1 MFFSGFGGLQK
12 SFAFAGI
19 QGCEEEFEKIDLE
32 AKELLG
38 ENLLS
43 PTNSSELNS
52 PIRAPSNQQPPNQK
66 FDIVQSTQ
74 SPNSRSNKWET
85 IETTVVYDNGSKET
99 ILTSNLASTDVR
111 TNQESCSERCW
122 ECIENIILT
131 MFCAKNS
138 LKRAEIYKNMS
149 TVFAKVDHVA
159 SRVFP
164 LTFLIINVAYWASYI
179 YIL

>member
-52 PIRAPSNQQPPNQK
+52 PIRAPSNQQPPDQK

-74 SPNSRSNKWET
+74 PPTSRSNKWET

-111 TNQESCSERCW
+111 TNSLQECDSNFLSKW
-122 ECIENIILT
+122 QASIIT
-131 MFCAKNS
+131 
-138 LKRAEIYKNMS
+138 
-149 TVFAKVDHVA
+149 TVRFPFFNEF
-159 SRVFP
+159 SRVFFYNTCTHTGIWP
-164 LTFLIINVAYWASYI
+164 QRVGAHTPASPDMVAPWWQP
-179 YIL
+179 